1 MTKMRGTTWRWVLAA
16 MALTLFVGACAPDD
30 ATEATSDS
38 GSEGSEDLSGSI
50 AVSGSSTVEPISG
63 ANAEKFS
70 AENPG
75 VQISVDG
82 PGTGDGFELF
92 CTGETDI
99 SDASRPID
107 TEEEVPLCEENGV
120 EFIELKVA
128 IDGLSVITST
138 ENDQVE
144 CLSFEDLYALLGIES
159 EGFDNWSDANELGK
173 ETGGSGDYPDAP
185 LEVTAPGEESGT
197 YDSFVE
203 IVLEGI
209 AVDVR
214 KQDEE
219 GSFVRPDYQASA
231 DDNVIIEGISGTP
244 TSLGWVGY
252 AFFQNNADTVKALAV
267 EESEGSGCVEPTV
280 ETIASGDYPIARD
293 LFIYVN
299 KAKLEESPAL
309 QAYVDFYLSDEGLTT
324 VSEVGYVDLLDED
337 IEATRSVWESQET
350 GTREG

>member
-138 ENDQVE
+138 ENDQVD